1 MKLAEWR
8 RRKEERQRALEE
20 ALPDV
25 VAQLRALGARKVI
38 LFGSLARGE
47 VGPHSDLDLIV
58 ILPSTHNGR
67 AWMRRIYAEVDR
79 RIAGDILAYT
89 EEEFLEVLE
98 HSTFL
103 RRAVSEGKVVYEA

>member
-1 MKLAEWR
+1 MRLAEWR
-8 RRKEERQRALEE
+8 RRQEERRRALEK

-25 VAQLRALGARKVI
+25 VAQLQALGARKVI

-47 VGPHSDLDLIV
+47 IGPHSDLDLIV
-58 ILPSTHNGR
+58 ILPSTCSGR
-67 AWMRRIYAEVDR
+67 VWMRRIYAEVDR

-89 EEEFLEVLE
+89 EDEFREVLE

-103 RRAVSEGKVVYEA
+103 RRAVNEGRVVYEA